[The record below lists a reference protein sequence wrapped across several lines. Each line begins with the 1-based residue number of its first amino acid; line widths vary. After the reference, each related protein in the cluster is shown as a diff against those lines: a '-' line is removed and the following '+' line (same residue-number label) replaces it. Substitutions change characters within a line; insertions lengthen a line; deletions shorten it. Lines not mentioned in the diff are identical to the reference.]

1 MRIEQLEH
9 FISIC
14 EEGTFIKASDK
25 LHMAQQTLSNSIK
38 NLEAT
43 LNTQLFIRSNKG
55 VELTYKGEI
64 AYKYF
69 KEIMTTY
76 NAFIDEISDSND
88 NSEEITVKISSIP
101 FIALNQIPEFQCAML
116 LGHPNINLSIQ
127 SDELYNIVNA
137 VENDLVDVGLISGQ
151 YLADEL
157 LLPQIDDTCNILPL
171 REWQLYVWVGE
182 NCSLYKKNSIHIST
196 ISKYPILLFEQRQ
209 TTLKEGTLSL
219 FLDTD
224 NLSVKSYTN
233 IRTIANLVESTS
245 HLFFDWHNNDYGLD
259 YQMYFAGKKAK
270 AIPVVLDEPISM
282 KSLAIYKDSYKNH
295 PSFHDVITLLKAT
308 SK

>member
-9 FISIC
+9 FIAIC

-38 NLEAT
+38 NLEST

-76 NAFIDEISDSND
+76 NSFIDEISETANT
-88 NSEEITVKISSIP
+88 SEEMTVKISSIP
-101 FIALNQIPEFQCAML
+101 FITLNHIPEFQCAML
-116 LGHPNINLSIQ
+116 LGHPNITLSIQ
-127 SDELYNIVNA
+127 TEEMDDVIHS
-137 VENDLVDVGLISGQ
+137 VENNLADIGLIAGQ
-151 YLADEL
+151 YLANEL
-157 LLPQIDDTCNILPL
+157 MNPKLDASCNILPL

-182 NCSLYKKNSIHIST
+182 HCSLYKKNSIHIST
-196 ISKYPILLFEQRQ
+196 ISKYPVLLYEPRQ
-209 TTLKEGTLSL
+209 ATLKEHTLDI
-219 FLDTD
+219 FLDDDLT
-224 NLSVKSYTN
+224 VKSYDN

-245 HLFFDWHNNDYGLD
+245 QLLFDWHNSDYGLD
-259 YQMYFAGKKAK
+259 YQMYFTGKKAK

>member
-9 FISIC
+9 FIAIC

-38 NLEAT
+38 NLEST

-69 KEIMTTY
+69 KEIMMTY
-76 NAFIDEISDSND
+76 TAFINEISESTEIADEIN
-88 NSEEITVKISSIP
+88 VRISSIP
-101 FIALNQIPEFQCAML
+101 FIALNHIPEFQCAML

-127 SDELYNIVNA
+127 SEEIENIPHS
-137 VENDLVDVGLISGQ
+137 VENNSVDIGLLVGQ

-157 LLPQIDDTCNILPL
+157 IFPKLDGALNILPL

-196 ISKYPILLFEQRQ
+196 ISKYPVLLYEPRQ
-209 TTLKEGTLSL
+209 EKLIKNTLDT
-219 FLDTD
+219 FLDD
-224 NLSVKSYTN
+224 ELSIKQYDN

-245 HLFFDWHNNDYGLD
+245 QLFFDWHNSDYGLD
-259 YQMYFAGKKAK
+259 YQIYFAGKKAK
-270 AIPVVLDEPISM
+270 AIPVVLDEPITM
-282 KSLAIYKDSYKNH
+282 KSLAIYKDAYKVH
-295 PSFHDVITLLKAT
+295 PSFHDVIALLKST

>member
-9 FISIC
+9 FIAIC

-38 NLEAT
+38 NLEST

-76 NAFIDEISDSND
+76 TAFIDEISEST
-88 NSEEITVKISSIP
+88 EIADEINVRISAIP
-101 FIALNQIPEFQCAML
+101 FITLNHIPEFQCAML

-127 SDELYNIVNA
+127 SEEIDTVPQS
-137 VENDLVDVGLISGQ
+137 VENNSADIGLLSGQ

-157 LLPQIDDTCNILPL
+157 IFPKLDNTLNILPL

-196 ISKYPILLFEQRQ
+196 ISKYPVLLYEPRQ
-209 TTLKEGTLSL
+209 TKLIKNTLDT
-219 FLDTD
+219 FLDEE
-224 NLSVKSYTN
+224 LSIKQYDN

-245 HLFFDWHNNDYGLD
+245 QLFFDWHNEDYGLD
-259 YQMYFAGKKAK
+259 YQIYFAGKKAK
-270 AIPVVLDEPISM
+270 AIPVVLDEPITM
-282 KSLAIYKDSYKNH
+282 KSLAIYKDEYKTH
-295 PSFHDVITLLKAT
+295 PSFHDVITLLKST